1 MSVLQVHLQ
10 ESNEIRFSRKHID
23 QKIRKE
29 IQSNPDMMEKVA
41 HGIRL
46 INEYRSKQYYSS
58 KNIRIAQL
66 SGMDM
71 GKVVLDLFV
80 GISYSQQEELFTSV
94 TGQLA
99 GRLQLDDK
107 KDAIT
112 TVAELVAVLA
122 LTDAFDIVKADKFAS
137 LMIQSYIPLSKELIG
152 YINNSL
158 YLPPMVCKP
167 LELNSNYN
175 NGHLTHNDSLILGKG
190 NHHDGDICL
199 DVLNTMNSVALKLDT
214 QFLSTV
220 EEVPNHELETDDQKE
235 QWQQFKEQSYM
246 FYKLMVKQGNQ
257 FWFTHKVDKRGRIY
271 AQGYQITTQGSSF
284 KKASVELANEEL
296 VNGVP

>member
-41 HGIRL
+41 HGVRL
-46 INEYRSKQYYSS
+46 INEYRSKQYYAS
-58 KNIRIAQL
+58 KNTRIAQL

-99 GRLQLDDK
+99 GRLQFDDK
-107 KDAIT
+107 KEAIT

-137 LMIQSYIPLSKELIG
+137 LMIQSCIPLSKELIG

-158 YLPPMVCKP
+158 YLPPMVCQP

-199 DVLNTMNSVALKLDT
+199 DVLNTMNSVALKLDN

-220 EEVPNHELETDDQKE
+220 EETPKHDLETDDQRE
-235 QWQQFKEQSYM
+235 QWKQFKEQSYM

-284 KKASVELANEEL
+284 KKASVELMNEEL